1 MFAFHYFRYLNYS
14 LIEILISFT
23 QTKTFNENTNIRT
36 NLSQNQCRQRLKK
49 FNDKNEEIFWLIY
62 FNIFF
67 QIGEYCLPLIYQQK
81 IIGIH
86 FKALLKI
93 CHCPSTHLT

>member
-14 LIEILISFT
+14 LFKILISFT
-23 QTKTFNENTNIRT
+23 QTKTLNENTNIRT

-49 FNDKNEEIFWLIY
+49 FNDKNDEIFWLIY

-67 QIGEYCLPLIYQQK
+67 HCLPLIYRQK
-81 IIGIH
+81 
-86 FKALLKI
+86 L
-93 CHCPSTHLT
+93 

>member
-14 LIEILISFT
+14 VFEILISFA
-23 QTKTFNENTNIRT
+23 QTKTLNENTNIRT

-62 FNIFF
+62 FNIFV
-67 QIGEYCLPLIYQQK
+67 QIGEYCLPLIYRQK
-81 IIGIH
+81 
-86 FKALLKI
+86 L
-93 CHCPSTHLT
+93 

>member
-14 LIEILISFT
+14 LLEILILFT
-23 QTKTFNENTNIRT
+23 QTKTLNENTNIRT

-49 FNDKNEEIFWLIY
+49 FNDKNEEILWLIY

-67 QIGEYCLPLIYQQK
+67 QIGEYCLPLIYRQK
-81 IIGIH
+81 
-86 FKALLKI
+86 L
-93 CHCPSTHLT
+93 